1 VTFESADENR
11 VQMIVHPLKDRI
23 VIHHHDDV
31 LMSVRLGCNPPA
43 SPLPEAC
50 AALC

>member
-31 LMSVRLGCNPPA
+31 LIERALGLQSA
-43 SPLPEAC
+43 GIAAAGSC